1 MPGDPAQSD
10 RPSGAR
16 GCSLAGAAQV
26 RLAPCKPQ
34 LGWQKS
40 KGWGEG
46 RTIPSCFRA
55 WDLDPT
61 SAPNACRT
69 RRLTT
74 AQCPHP
80 FLLCPYLAQ
89 VLGRWQ
95 CWAWLGSTN
104 TQPLSGGRDCPLL
117 LDPSPSNP
125 PDTSSVGLRTPTSTL
140 LVIVIITVNTYS
152 VLTLC

>member
-1 MPGDPAQSD
+1 MKIHVGALPCPPAGIHMPGDPAQSD

-16 GCSLAGAAQV
+16 GCSLAGAAQA

-34 LGWQKS
+34 LGWQKP

-55 WDLDPT
+55 WHLGPT

-74 AQCPHP
+74 AQCLHP

-89 VLGRWQ
+89 VAALGLAGIHQHSAPLKRPRLSP
-95 CWAWLGSTN
+95 AAGPITL
-104 TQPLSGGRDCPLL
+104 QP
-117 LDPSPSNP
+117 
-125 PDTSSVGLRTPTSTL
+125 T
-140 LVIVIITVNTYS
+140 
-152 VLTLC
+152 